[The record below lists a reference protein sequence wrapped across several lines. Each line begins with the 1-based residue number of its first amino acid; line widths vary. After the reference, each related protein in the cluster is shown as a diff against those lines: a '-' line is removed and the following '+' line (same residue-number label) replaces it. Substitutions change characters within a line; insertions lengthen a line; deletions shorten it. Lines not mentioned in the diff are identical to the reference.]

1 MLKLFENQIYSK
13 NLILETDFNGE
24 SDISGNPVQLGQL
37 LFNLFDNAVKYST
50 PEGRLSISFSND
62 VEKKELLFEI
72 TNTTAL
78 IKKEDIPN
86 IFERFYKT
94 ANGTDRKG
102 FGLGLSIV
110 KKIVEKNNG
119 KIDISYDD
127 NLKEITFKIALP
139 LFLDKEA

>member
-1 MLKLFENQIYSK
+1 MRLNTAFLKA
-13 NLILETDFNGE
+13 G
-24 SDISGNPVQLGQL
+24 
-37 LFNLFDNAVKYST
+37 
-50 PEGRLSISFSND
+50 LSLSLSND

-72 TNTTAL
+72 TNTTSL

-94 ANGTDRKG
+94 ANGIDRKG

-110 KKIVEKNNG
+110 KIIVEKNNG
-119 KIDISYDD
+119 KIDISYDE

-139 LFLDKEA
+139 LFSGKESCLESNQLFINRNFDYL